1 MQSGQASEIQSV
13 SEDLTRRTEIE
24 SVTSIGDCSDM
35 FDADPQL
42 IESSRNEVSRNML
55 CLQDCNVLII
65 IYVRMKSTIIKKSYF
80 MIKYFSNPQM
90 VDHFPQKHPQNS

>member
-55 CLQDCNVLII
+55 RLQDCNVQII
-65 IYVRMKSTIIKKSYF
+65 IYVRMKSTIIK
-80 MIKYFSNPQM
+80 NPTL
-90 VDHFPQKHPQNS
+90 